1 MSTGIIDNVND
12 VNATNTDGEEF
23 VGLTQSQEP
32 VSDNSAD
39 SNEISNIE
47 KQLKDT
53 QAAFTRSRQE
63 IAALKSHISV
73 LEEALQNNDVSISP
87 EVQKE
92 LDMLKTTNPELWR
105 QKLNAIENKKA
116 KDLSSSV
123 SKRVEIARRKAV
135 LEEWN
140 ANNPD
145 AQVNEYV
152 VNYVLP
158 AGLYN
163 KLKNGDVSFEAFL
176 SEASNFL
183 RQTQMGPGNSSK
195 AGKKDPM
202 TSAKNVDVDI
212 QQNQDI
218 DYEDII
224 L

>member
-1 MSTGIIDNVND
+1 MTTGIIDNVNET
-12 VNATNTDGEEF
+12 NATNTDGEEF
-23 VGLTQSQEP
+23 AGVAEP
-32 VSDNSAD
+32 QAPVTDSGNSGD
-39 SNEISNIE
+39 DTSNIE

-87 EVQKE
+87 EIQKE

-123 SKRVEIARRKAV
+123 SKKVEIARRKAV

-140 ANNPD
+140 AKNPD

-163 KLKNGDVSFEAFL
+163 KLKNGEVSFEAFL
-176 SEASNFL
+176 SEAGNFL
-183 RQTQMGPGNSSK
+183 RQTQMGPGNSPK

-202 TSAKNVDVDI
+202 TSAKNVDVDMK
-212 QQNQDI
+212 QSQDI
-218 DYEDII
+218 DYEDMI

>member
-1 MSTGIIDNVND
+1 MTTGIVDNVNEN
-12 VNATNTDGEEF
+12 NATNTEGEEF
-23 VGLTQSQEP
+23 AGVAEP
-32 VSDNSAD
+32 QASVPDNSGD
-39 SNEISNIE
+39 GSNIE

-87 EVQKE
+87 EIQKE

-123 SKRVEIARRKAV
+123 SKKVEIARRKAV

-140 ANNPD
+140 AKNPD

-163 KLKNGDVSFEAFL
+163 KLKNGEVSFEAFL
-176 SEASNFL
+176 AEAGNFL
-183 RQTQMGPGNSSK
+183 RQTQMGPGNSPK

-202 TSAKNVDVDI
+202 TSAKNVDVDMK
-212 QQNQDI
+212 QSQDI
-218 DYEDII
+218 DYEDMI